1 MMWPARL
8 RTRSLRTRLLIAFLL
23 VMLVPALATAVYGY
37 LITGRVLSEQALNTS
52 VQEVNLQAEHM
63 VRSLAQAQGDALYLS
78 RLRSLGMMRRQRA
91 GSDTANLWRGEAE
104 QDFMVLLSVR
114 PMYRNLRFIDNAGQE
129 IIRVESDGRRVAS
142 ATSLQD
148 MSAETYLREAID
160 APTGSVVVSPFS
172 MREDGEP
179 VVHYALRMDDGVLL
193 IDILAG
199 WILRNLPADTQDVWA
214 LTDQNLDYLVYPNG
228 MEGAGEADSDAFQ
241 ALLGGGSGTFE
252 TDTDVI
258 IYNTIV
264 PSASTPSR
272 FWVLFHQSPRS
283 LVYASVTDFY
293 QKAAAAFALALVLA
307 AGVALLVAEGIVG
320 PVRRLTV
327 MTEAFGRGAKAPPI
341 PDDLPA
347 NEIGTLTIAFC
358 DMALDLERKRDE
370 AKMLFDRLITAQE
383 EERKLVAYDLH
394 DGLIQQLVGARF
406 YLNTWRDHEPPEAL
420 DEQASFR
427 LGCEALSEAIVEGRR
442 IIEGLRPSTLDDL
455 GLEAALRELAET
467 TAQAANWALT
477 LDLAALPAEPEK
489 TVGVTLYRVA
499 QEALNNARK
508 HASARHVRVSMV
520 NGNGISMQIQD
531 DGIGF
536 DNQKLA
542 AQGRGLGI
550 TTMSE
555 RIALLKGTWHIQSVP
570 DEGTTVSLWVPWE
583 PPQKAQAQSKLEG
596 ETHGFAG

>member
-8 RTRSLRTRLLIAFLL
+8 HVRSLRTRLLIAFLL

-37 LITGRVLSEQALNTS
+37 LITGKVLSEQAINTS

-91 GSDTANLWRGEAE
+91 GSDTANLWRSEAE

-142 ATSLQD
+142 AAALQD
-148 MSAETYLREAID
+148 VSGEEGLREALAASTD
-160 APTGSVVVSPFS
+160 SVVVSPFS
-172 MREDGEP
+172 MREDGDP

-214 LTDQNLDYLVYPNG
+214 LTDQDLNYLVYPNG
-228 MEGAGEADSDAFQ
+228 MEGAGEADSSAFQ
-241 ALLGGGSGTFE
+241 ALLSGGSGTFE
-252 TDTDVI
+252 TGSDVI
-258 IYNTIV
+258 FYNTIV
-264 PSASTPSR
+264 PSASAPAR

-283 LVYASVTDFY
+283 QVYAGVTDFY
-293 QKAAAAFALALVLA
+293 QKAAVAFGLALVLA

-327 MTEAFGRGAKAPPI
+327 MTEAFGRGAKAPPV

-347 NEIGTLTIAFC
+347 NEIGTLTVAFC
-358 DMALDLERKRDE
+358 NMALDLERKRNE

-406 YLNTWRDHEPPEAL
+406 YLNTWRDHERPEAL
-420 DEQASFR
+420 DDQTSFR
-427 LGCEALSEAIVEGRR
+427 LGCDALSEAIVEGRR

-455 GLEAALRELAET
+455 GLEAALHELAET
-467 TAQAANWALT
+467 TAQAAGWT
-477 LDLAALPAEPEK
+477 LSLNLAPLPAEPEK

-508 HASARHVRVSMV
+508 HASASHVRVSMV

-531 DGIGF
+531 DGVGF
-536 DNQKLA
+536 NTQKA
-542 AQGRGLGI
+542 GAQGRGLGI

-555 RIALLKGTWHIQSVP
+555 RITLLKGTCSIQSAP
-570 DEGTTVSLWVPWE
+570 AEGTTISLWVPWE
-583 PPQKAQAQSKLEG
+583 PDAGALSISELERRAY
-596 ETHGFAG
+596 ESHV